1 MEKSQ
6 KIAKRF
12 SCKNCNYITSNKY
25 DYDKHILTR
34 KHQMLTETN
43 EISQEITQERN
54 YDCLCGKKYKHSS
67 SLCKHRKTCSFI
79 YENTIEMNENQMV
92 EYNGNISNEMFM
104 EFIKQSK
111 ETQAFMME
119 QQREM
124 QNTIIELAKTQ
135 SVVNN
140 NNTTNNN
147 NNNNQFNLNVFLNE
161 KCKDALTMTQFI
173 DSLKLSVADLEQTGR
188 LGFIDGI
195 SRIFIK
201 GLKELD
207 ITMRPLHCTDAKR
220 ETVYIKDV
228 DKWEKES
235 NEKTTLKKA
244 IKQIE
249 RKNIKLLPAWQD
261 ENPDFRILDT
271 RANDDYVKISLSS
284 LGAYEQEQV
293 DRQNDKIIKN
303 VLKEVTLDKNEMKPI
318 KV

>member
-1 MEKSQ
+1 MEFERFEC
-6 KIAKRF
+6 KR
-12 SCKNCNYITSNKY
+12 CNYIANKKY
-25 DYDKHILTR
+25 NYDKHILTR
-34 KHQMLTETN
+34 KHQMLIETN
-43 EISQEITQERN
+43 EISQERN

-67 SLCKHRKTCSFI
+67 SLCKHRKTCS
-79 YENTIEMNENQMV
+79 YVQENIDMNDNQMV
-92 EYNGNISNEMFM
+92 EYNGNVSNEMFM

-111 ETQAFMME
+111 ETQTFMME
-119 QQREM
+119 QQREL
-124 QNTIIELAKTQ
+124 QNTIIELAKNQ

-140 NNTTNNN
+140 NNNTT
-147 NNNNQFNLNVFLNE
+147 NNNQFNLNVFLNE

-173 DSLKLSVADLEQTGR
+173 DSLKLSVSDLEETGR
-188 LGFIDGI
+188 LGFVDGI

-249 RKNIKLLPAWQD
+249 RKNIKLLPAWQE

-271 RANDDYVKISLSS
+271 NANDEYVKISLSS
-284 LGAYEQEQV
+284 LGAYEPEQV
-293 DRQNDKIIKN
+293 EKQNDKIIKN
-303 VLKEVTLDKNEMKPI
+303 VLKEVTIDKSDMKM
-318 KV
+318 K

>member
-12 SCKNCNYITSNKY
+12 SCKKCNYITSNKY

-79 YENTIEMNENQMV
+79 CENTIEMNENQMV

-124 QNTIIELAKTQ
+124 QNTIIELAKNQ
-135 SVVNN
+135 NVVNN
-140 NNTTNNN
+140 NNTTTN
-147 NNNNQFNLNVFLNE
+147 NNNNQFNLNLFLNE

-188 LGFIDGI
+188 LGFVDGI

-249 RKNIKLLPAWQD
+249 RKNIKLLPAWQE

-284 LGAYEQEQV
+284 LGEYEQDQV
-293 DRQNDKIIKN
+293 DKQNDKIIKN
-303 VLKEVTLDKNEMKPI
+303 VLKEVTLDKNEMKPL

>member
-1 MEKSQ
+1 
-6 KIAKRF
+6 
-12 SCKNCNYITSNKY
+12 
-25 DYDKHILTR
+25 
-34 KHQMLTETN
+34 
-43 EISQEITQERN
+43 
-54 YDCLCGKKYKHSS
+54 
-67 SLCKHRKTCSFI
+67 
-79 YENTIEMNENQMV
+79 
-92 EYNGNISNEMFM
+92 M

-111 ETQAFMME
+111 ETQTFMME
-119 QQREM
+119 QQREL
-124 QNTIIELAKTQ
+124 QNTIIELAKNQ

-140 NNTTNNN
+140 NNNTT
-147 NNNNQFNLNVFLNE
+147 NNNQFNLNVFLNE

-173 DSLKLSVADLEQTGR
+173 DSLKLSVSDLEETGR
-188 LGFIDGI
+188 LGFVDGI

-249 RKNIKLLPAWQD
+249 RKNIKLLPAWQE

-271 RANDDYVKISLSS
+271 NANDEYVKISLSS
-284 LGAYEQEQV
+284 LGAYEPEQV
-293 DRQNDKIIKN
+293 EKQNDKIIKN
-303 VLKEVTLDKNEMKPI
+303 VLKEVTIDKSDMKM
-318 KV
+318 K

>member
-34 KHQMLTETN
+34 KHKMLTETN
-43 EISQEITQERN
+43 EISQEIIQERN
-54 YDCLCGKKYKHSS
+54 YECLCGKKYKHSS
-67 SLCKHRKTCSFI
+67 SLCKHRKTCSYI
-79 YENTIEMNENQMV
+79 HENTSEMNENQMV

-135 SVVNN
+135 NVV

-188 LGFIDGI
+188 LGFVDGI

-249 RKNIKLLPAWQD
+249 RKNIKLLPAWQE

-284 LGAYEQEQV
+284 LGAYEQDQV
-293 DRQNDKIIKN
+293 DKQNDKIIKN
-303 VLKEVTLDKNEMKPI
+303 VLKEVTLDKNEMKPL

>member
-1 MEKSQ
+1 MENPQKSQ
-6 KIAKRF
+6 QNY
-12 SCKNCNYITSNKY
+12 NCIFCHYTSSNKK
-25 DYDKHILTR
+25 DYKKHILTR
-34 KHQMLTETN
+34 KHQMLIQTN
-43 EISQEITQERN
+43 EKSPIVF

-67 SLCKHRKTCSFI
+67 SLCKHRKTCS
-79 YENTIEMNENQMV
+79 YVQENINWNENQMV
-92 EYNGNISNEMFM
+92 EYNGNVSNEMFM

-111 ETQAFMME
+111 ETQTFMME
-119 QQREM
+119 QQREL
-124 QNTIIELAKTQ
+124 QNTIIELAKNQ

-140 NNTTNNN
+140 NNNNTT

-173 DSLKLSVADLEQTGR
+173 DSLKLSVSDLEETGR
-188 LGFIDGI
+188 LGFVDGI

-249 RKNIKLLPAWQD
+249 RKNIKLLPAWQE

-271 RANDDYVKISLSS
+271 NANDEYVKISLSS
-284 LGAYEQEQV
+284 LGEYEPEKV
-293 DRQNDKIIKN
+293 EKQNDKIIKN
-303 VLKEVTLDKNEMKPI
+303 VLKEVTIDKSDMKM
-318 KV
+318 K

>member
-6 KIAKRF
+6 KVVKRF

-34 KHQMLTETN
+34 KHKMLTETN
-43 EISQEITQERN
+43 EISQEIIQERN

-67 SLCKHRKTCSFI
+67 SLCKHRKTCSFVQGNI
-79 YENTIEMNENQMV
+79 DINENQMV
-92 EYNGNISNEMFM
+92 EYNGNVSSEMFM

-111 ETQAFMME
+111 ETQTFMME
-119 QQREM
+119 QQREL
-124 QNTIIELAKTQ
+124 QNTIIELAKNQ

-140 NNTTNNN
+140 NNNNN
-147 NNNNQFNLNVFLNE
+147 NTTNNNNQFNLNVFLNE

-173 DSLKLSVADLEQTGR
+173 DSLKLSVSDLEETGR
-188 LGFIDGI
+188 LGFVDGI

-249 RKNIKLLPAWQD
+249 RKNIKLLPAWQE

-271 RANDDYVKISLSS
+271 NANDEYVKISLSS
-284 LGAYEQEQV
+284 LGEYEPEKV
-293 DRQNDKIIKN
+293 EKQNDKIIKN
-303 VLKEVTLDKNEMKPI
+303 VLKEVTIDKSDMKM
-318 KV
+318 K

>member
-6 KIAKRF
+6 KVAKRF

-34 KHQMLTETN
+34 KHKILTETN
-43 EISQEITQERN
+43 EISQEILQERN

-67 SLCKHRKTCSFI
+67 SLCKHRKTCSFFQGNI
-79 YENTIEMNENQMV
+79 DTNENQMV
-92 EYNGNISNEMFM
+92 EYNGNVSNEMFM

-111 ETQAFMME
+111 ETQTFMME
-119 QQREM
+119 QQREL
-124 QNTIIELAKTQ
+124 QNTIIELAKNQ

-140 NNTTNNN
+140 NNNNN
-147 NNNNQFNLNVFLNE
+147 TTNNNNQFNLNVFLNE

-173 DSLKLSVADLEQTGR
+173 DSLKLSVSDLEETGR
-188 LGFIDGI
+188 LGFVDGI

-271 RANDDYVKISLSS
+271 NANDEYVKISLSS
-284 LGAYEQEQV
+284 LGEYEPEKV
-293 DRQNDKIIKN
+293 EKQNDKIIKN
-303 VLKEVTLDKNEMKPI
+303 VLKEVTLDKIDMKM
-318 KV
+318 K

>member
-6 KIAKRF
+6 KIAKKF
-12 SCKNCNYITSNKY
+12 KCNLCNYITSNKY

-34 KHQMLTETN
+34 KHQMLIETN
-43 EISQEITQERN
+43 EISQERN

-67 SLCKHRKTCSFI
+67 SLCKHRKTCS
-79 YENTIEMNENQMV
+79 YVQENIDMNDNQMV
-92 EYNGNISNEMFM
+92 EYNGNVSNEMFM

-111 ETQAFMME
+111 ETQTFMME
-119 QQREM
+119 QQREL
-124 QNTIIELAKTQ
+124 QNTIIELAKNQ

-140 NNTTNNN
+140 NNNTT
-147 NNNNQFNLNVFLNE
+147 NNNQFNLNVFLNE

-173 DSLKLSVADLEQTGR
+173 DSLKLSVSDLEETGR
-188 LGFIDGI
+188 LGFVDGI

-249 RKNIKLLPAWQD
+249 RKNIKLLPAWQE

-271 RANDDYVKISLSS
+271 NANDEYVKISLSS
-284 LGAYEQEQV
+284 LGAYEPEQV
-293 DRQNDKIIKN
+293 EKQNDKIIKN
-303 VLKEVTLDKNEMKPI
+303 VLKEVTIDKSDMKM
-318 KV
+318 K

>member
-1 MEKSQ
+1 MKNPQKSP
-6 KIAKRF
+6 
-12 SCKNCNYITSNKY
+12 SNYNCIFCAYTSSNKK
-25 DYDKHILTR
+25 DYKKHILTR
-34 KHQMLTETN
+34 KHQMLIQTN
-43 EISQEITQERN
+43 EISPVIFYE
-54 YDCLCGKKYKHSS
+54 CLCGKKYKHSS
-67 SLCKHRKTCSFI
+67 SLCKHRKTCSFVKGNI
-79 YENTIEMNENQMV
+79 DTNENQMV

-111 ETQAFMME
+111 ETQTFMME
-119 QQREM
+119 QQREL
-124 QNTIIELAKTQ
+124 QNTIIELAKNQ

-140 NNTTNNN
+140 NNNNTT

-188 LGFIDGI
+188 LGFVDGI

-284 LGAYEQEQV
+284 LGEYEPDQV
-293 DRQNDKIIKN
+293 EKQNDKIIKN
-303 VLKEVTLDKNEMKPI
+303 VLKEVTLDKSEMKPM
-318 KV
+318 KH

>member
-12 SCKNCNYITSNKY
+12 SCKKCNYITSNKY

-79 YENTIEMNENQMV
+79 CENTIEMNENQMV

-124 QNTIIELAKTQ
+124 QNTIIELAKNQ
-135 SVVNN
+135 NVVNN
-140 NNTTNNN
+140 NNTTTN

-188 LGFIDGI
+188 LGFVDGI

-249 RKNIKLLPAWQD
+249 RKNIKLLPAWQE

-284 LGAYEQEQV
+284 LGEYEQDQV
-293 DRQNDKIIKN
+293 DKQNDKIIKN
-303 VLKEVTLDKNEMKPI
+303 VLKEVTLDKNEMKPL